1 MMLVIYPEMVTMTA
15 KTRKRLIVS
24 GIVALCLV
32 VVVLILARLSGQ
44 LLKTQIENALGEN
57 VKAGSVSISWGKV
70 IIEDLN
76 FLRDGRIVGSVKS
89 VTIKADFMSI
99 LGDKLTISKVE
110 VDQPY
115 FKLVIDTK
123 GNLLLPVVLPE
134 EKAGEPKQ
142 RGRKKELQ
150 KDAKPKDT
158 PPVEVKTLALRGGK
172 VDFEDKSL
180 ARSVTMRFE
189 NLMVDIH
196 DIAYP
201 FSDQW
206 TDFEVSCQLAGGKQK
221 STVNATGKTNLLNE
235 ETKVKAVTKN
245 IDLVL
250 LKPYVEKKGD
260 VGIER
265 GFINMH
271 MDSSVIKNHIRA
283 PGTMVIRDLQLSS
296 SGGIGGTFLG
306 VPRSMVLSFLKNNN
320 NEINL
325 DFVLEGD
332 LNNPRFNIQED
343 LATRL
348 SVGLAKKLGVSIMG
362 IGEAVAG
369 GSSSIIEGATRTLK
383 GLFR

>member
-1 MMLVIYPEMVTMTA
+1 MYSESVNISN

-32 VVVLILARLSGQ
+32 VVVLILAGLSGQ
-44 LLKTQIENALGEN
+44 LLKAQIEKTLGEN

-76 FLRDGRIVGSVKS
+76 FLRDGRIVGNVKS

-99 LGDKLTISKVE
+99 LEDKLTISRVE

-123 GNLLLPVVLPE
+123 GNLLLPVVLPV

-142 RGRKKELQ
+142 KGRKKELQ
-150 KDAKPKDT
+150 KDAKPKDAT
-158 PPVEVKTLALRGGK
+158 PVEVKTLALRGGK
-172 VDFEDKSL
+172 VDFEDRSL
-180 ARSVTMRFE
+180 ARPVIMKFE

-206 TDFEVSCQLAGGKQK
+206 TDFEVSCRLAGGKQK
-221 STVNATGKTNLLNE
+221 STVNAMGKMNLLNE

-250 LKPYVEKKGD
+250 LRPYVEKKGD

-265 GFINMH
+265 GSINMN
-271 MDSSVIKNHIRA
+271 MDTSVIKNHIRA
-283 PGTMVIRDLQLSS
+283 PGTMVIRDLQLSF

-332 LNNPRFNIQED
+332 LNNPRFNIRENF
-343 LATRL
+343 ATRL
-348 SVGLAKKLGVSIMG
+348 SVSLAKKLGVSILG

-369 GSSSIIEGATRTLK
+369 GSSSIIEGATKALK